1 MGVARRYDMAFDA
14 PEMGLLEAVTAAT
27 AHALQ
32 RFWLGSEREENANR
46 QGALAR
52 AAKALAQSLD
62 PARVLDTLCA
72 EVARAT
78 GGDVVAVYFGDATD
92 GLERGRRT
100 ACPTPSSACAGAGRG
115 PRGPRGDHRHGPDLE
130 RLPAGAPRVRRPP
143 RR

>member
-1 MGVARRYDMAFDA
+1 MARRYDLEFDA
-14 PEMGLLEAVTAAT
+14 PEMGLLEAVAGAT

-32 RFWLGSEREENANR
+32 RSWLAVEREDNANR

-78 GGDVVAVYFGDATD
+78 GGDAVAV
-92 GLERGRRT
+92 
-100 ACPTPSSACAGAGRG
+100 
-115 PRGPRGDHRHGPDLE
+115 
-130 RLPAGAPRVRRPP
+130 
-143 RR
+143 